1 MTTIDLDV
9 DNYNTKEL
17 LGLLDFND
25 NVPHNIEELNE
36 KYEAKAHVISGSET
50 LSTIKKHKMIDFF
63 KDIKDRLVDNLF
75 KTRPVIEQ
83 SQETPRPPP
92 IEPIKHAELVHN
104 VEYTP
109 GKLNPIGKQTLKTIV
124 EIDTKFR
131 PKYDTTNS
139 ANFAVQLPNAINHV
153 VSIKL
158 VSFKMPNAIYTFS
171 DHDKSNEFTITCRGV
186 NKLIKVPEGNYTGE
200 ELVGLLN
207 SASYLGQSPINNYA
221 VAHYNKN
228 NGKFSFYAST
238 SPDFS
243 NSNTYFSLDF
253 GVEGQFRSLYMNMG
267 WRLGFRQQEYEVM
280 KKDLFID
287 VSITSKGYIS
297 EGLYDENK
305 CKEIYFVLNDFK
317 YNTNRGFTTVF
328 NEHISKANILT
339 KIQQDKCETRIL
351 EHERVYLGP
360 QQIDKL
366 QIQLI
371 DEHERIVKLNSMNFV
386 FALEFEYLYT

>member
-1 MTTIDLDV
+1 MTTIELDV

-139 ANFAVQLPNAINHV
+139 ANFAVQ
-153 VSIKL
+153 
-158 VSFKMPNAIYTFS
+158 
-171 DHDKSNEFTITCRGV
+171 
-186 NKLIKVPEGNYTGE
+186 
-200 ELVGLLN
+200 
-207 SASYLGQSPINNYA
+207 
-221 VAHYNKN
+221 
-228 NGKFSFYAST
+228 
-238 SPDFS
+238 
-243 NSNTYFSLDF
+243 
-253 GVEGQFRSLYMNMG
+253 
-267 WRLGFRQQEYEVM
+267 
-280 KKDLFID
+280 
-287 VSITSKGYIS
+287 
-297 EGLYDENK
+297 
-305 CKEIYFVLNDFK
+305 
-317 YNTNRGFTTVF
+317 
-328 NEHISKANILT
+328 
-339 KIQQDKCETRIL
+339 
-351 EHERVYLGP
+351 
-360 QQIDKL
+360 
-366 QIQLI
+366 
-371 DEHERIVKLNSMNFV
+371 
-386 FALEFEYLYT
+386 